1 MNVITTITLLAGSY
15 FMIGETA
22 YALTVFTQKCEVVKS
37 QELQARFEKNY
48 SSLRG
53 TVWNNEE
60 DIDKF
65 IPAYSASQTR
75 LINGKAFEFERTCEN
90 CCRYQTHASRTLSF
104 NSSLDPTQGMAF
116 IGKWK
121 RENSNSK
128 FEESEKGLTWL
139 SLYPGRN
146 ITCNNP
152 NLSSVHES
160 DVNGKFITVE
170 LGNSFCDLQFNLQVI
185 NNEGDVDNYSAVLV
199 TQYKMI
205 VELDDR
211 QIVFTKKK

>member
-1 MNVITTITLLAGSY
+1 MKVITMTLLVSSY
-15 FMIGETA
+15 FLIGETA
-22 YALTVFTQKCEVVKS
+22 YALAVFTQKCEVVES
-37 QELQARFEKNY
+37 QELRARFEKNY

-65 IPAYSASQTR
+65 IPAYSANQTR
-75 LINGKAFEFERTCEN
+75 LMNGKAFEFERTCEN

-128 FEESEKGLTWL
+128 FEESEKGLKWL

-152 NLSSVHES
+152 NLPGAHES

-170 LGNSFCDLQFNLQVI
+170 LENSYCDLRFNLQVI
-185 NNEGDVDNYSAVLV
+185 NDEGDVDYYSAVLV

-211 QIVFTKKK
+211 QIVFTKKQ